1 MIALVGMIDLVGMI
15 EVVGMIELV
24 VLRVDGEV
32 AETLRVGPSLETQ
45 KPQDEQAQS
54 IGRLGQ
60 LLGCGL
66 SFMAAGHVVVEA
78 GVATIEGSVRPKG
91 FCHVR
96 PL

>member
-1 MIALVGMIDLVGMI
+1 MID
-15 EVVGMIELV
+15 VVVFRVV
-24 VLRVDGEV
+24 VLRVVVFRVDGEV
-32 AETLRVGPSLETQ
+32 AEALRVGPSLETQ
-45 KPQDEQAQS
+45 ELQDEQAQS
-54 IGRLGQ
+54 IGRYGQ

-66 SFMAAGHVVVEA
+66 SLMAAGHVVVEA